1 MAKRDFQLAADDY
14 EKVLRLQTP
23 VFSKL
28 PVHWRGELLGGLAEA
43 WNDLG
48 DTKKSR
54 GYLQRMMEEFSRY
67 FLFAASKGI
76 LVSGTKTRGAGNDL
90 PRLPGRRGH
99 LIVEQNYPLEI
110 SSSAE
115 SAPNAALQR

>member
-1 MAKRDFQLAADDY
+1 MERVGRH
-14 EKVLRLQTP
+14 EKVERLFATYDGR
-23 VFSKL
+23 V
-28 PVHWRGELLGGLAEA
+28 
-43 WNDLG
+43 
-48 DTKKSR
+48 
-54 GYLQRMMEEFSRY
+54 SRY
-67 FLFAASKGI
+67 FLFAASKGT